1 MNHSRVDYN
10 ILRPFENKE
19 QSMPFVDK
27 SSQVMKT
34 IRNGSCHQ
42 VYGIC
47 EFHQNSSSA
56 GMKLHEGYQA
66 AMKEN
71 SRTFRRT
78 NGDLSTYA
86 DTKQKITFL

>member
-1 MNHSRVDYN
+1 MPHVAKASKIMN
-10 ILRPFENKE
+10 
-19 QSMPFVDK
+19 
-27 SSQVMKT
+27 T
-34 IRNGSCHQ
+34 IRAGSCHQ

-71 SRTFRRT
+71 SKTFRYS
-78 NGDLSTYA
+78 NGEMAKYA
-86 DTKQKITFL
+86 DVKTKNTFLY